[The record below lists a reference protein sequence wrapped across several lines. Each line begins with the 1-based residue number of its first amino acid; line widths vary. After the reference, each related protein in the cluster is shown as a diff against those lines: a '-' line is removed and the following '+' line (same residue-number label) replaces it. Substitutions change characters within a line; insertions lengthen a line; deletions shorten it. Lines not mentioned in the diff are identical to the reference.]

1 MKRLKIAGRIIKIQ
15 EARPGEKPILDGVPP
30 DGGSVAIFDDGYNT
44 DEMFGRVIREIL
56 RNGYVVVVGVKED

>member
-1 MKRLKIAGRIIKIQ
+1 
-15 EARPGEKPILDGVPP
+15 VPP